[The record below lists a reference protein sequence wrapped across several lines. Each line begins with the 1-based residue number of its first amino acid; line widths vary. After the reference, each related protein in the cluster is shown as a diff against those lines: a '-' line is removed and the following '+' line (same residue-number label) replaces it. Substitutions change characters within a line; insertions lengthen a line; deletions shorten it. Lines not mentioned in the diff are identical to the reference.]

1 MRYFFLCF
9 IILSLVACKKESI
22 PSNTENP
29 GIPEPPEPPA
39 VVECDVPHNELW
51 YTTTHND
58 TTCPYFH
65 PSLEHSIV
73 SNTYG
78 SEGGV
83 MRFEGDITTI
93 GYMLFFSN
101 HTLSSIT
108 MPCSVTSI
116 GESAFDTCA
125 LLSEVNLSANIEYIG
140 KDAFYGCKFSEF
152 AVPDKVTTIEP
163 YTFGACKNLVTITL
177 PEGLKKISQFAF
189 TRCIALKSI
198 SIPHGVEDIES
209 GAFVD
214 CRSLEKFESRYAT
227 ADGRCLIKDNTII
240 AFAPSGLT
248 EYAIENGVTTIGS
261 NAFAEC
267 KELRSV
273 DIPNSVTHIG
283 AWAFSACYGL
293 ESITIPDS
301 VISMSA
307 GCFSTYQPLVV
318 YCEATTPPV
327 AVLGSESYWRGFS
340 GAPYP
345 ELTIYVPVESVDE
358 YKSAEHWSNYADNIV
373 GYDFE
378 NGVAV
383 E

>member
-9 IILSLVACKKESI
+9 IILSLVACKKVSI

-29 GIPEPPEPPA
+29 GIPEPPEPPV
-39 VVECDVPHNELW
+39 VVECDVPHNEIW

-58 TTCPYFH
+58 TTTPYFD
-65 PSLEHSIV
+65 PSLEHEII

-78 SEGGV
+78 SKGGV
-83 MRFEGDITTI
+83 MRFDGDITTI
-93 GYMLFFSN
+93 GDMLFYYN

-140 KDAFYGCKFSEF
+140 EKAFYHCKFSEF
-152 AVPDKVTTIEP
+152 VVPDKVTTIEP
-163 YTFGACKNLVTITL
+163 YTFGACENLVTITL
-177 PEGLKKISQFAF
+177 PEALAKISKFAF
-189 TRCIALKSI
+189 TDCIALKSI
-198 SIPHGVEDIES
+198 SIPHGVEDIVS
-209 GAFVD
+209 GAFVG
-214 CRSLEKFESRYAT
+214 CRSLEKYEGRYAT

-240 AFAPSGLT
+240 AFAPCGLT

-261 NAFAEC
+261 NAFALCE
-267 KELRSV
+267 KLRSV

-283 AWAFSACYGL
+283 TRAFSGCYGL
-293 ESITIPDS
+293 KSITIPDS
-301 VISMSA
+301 VISLSA
-307 GCFSTYQPLVV
+307 ECFSTYRPLVV
-318 YCEATTPPV
+318 YCEAATPPV
-327 AVLGSESYWRGFS
+327 ADLGSERYWRAFS
-340 GAPYP
+340 SAPYP

-378 NGVAV
+378 NGVVA